1 VKSVEREE
9 LTRRGFTDSAK
20 RVVHDI
26 AERASAR
33 GMFAGEFT
41 EATAS
46 MLAVLS
52 ILRWERK
59 VALAALE
66 KLGADLDAVARELD
80 AAIVTEGN
88 SSRRAEGPR
97 FYALPSGQ
105 QAIDWDQDGPRQ
117 PLLNHAEEEAQQMGH
132 DYVGTEHLLLAAIN
146 HACPGLGQLF
156 NRHGITYGQ
165 IRETVVD
172 LLADRIN

>member
-1 VKSVEREE
+1 M
-9 LTRRGFTDSAK
+9 
-20 RVVHDI
+20 H
-26 AERASAR
+26 
-33 GMFAGEFT
+33 AGEFT

-66 KLGADLDAVARELD
+66 KLGIDLDAVARELD
-80 AAIVTEGN
+80 EAIVTEGN
-88 SSRRAEGPR
+88 SSRRAEGLR

-105 QAIDWDQDGPRQ
+105 QIIDWDQDGPRQ
-117 PLLNHAEEEAQQMGH
+117 ALLNHAEEEAQKMGH
-132 DYVGTEHLLLAAIN
+132 DYMGTEHLLLAAVN
-146 HACPGLGQLF
+146 HACPRLSQLL

-165 IRETVVD
+165 TRDAVVD
-172 LLADRIN
+172 LLADRFN